1 MNVLLIVSI
10 VILIIL
16 LILVISFF
24 CFRCYNKVQIEKY
37 SDDMKKLETNF
48 YNSKHDRLKIPI
60 LYINLD
66 RSKDRKKLM
75 EKQLPLVS
83 DNYQR
88 VSAIDGKKIDN
99 IESGAVNNIKY
110 FNEYTNL
117 SPAELACTM
126 SHIKSIK
133 IAYDKGYKNALILE
147 DDSLFYL
154 KSMWNDRL
162 EDIMKMAPND
172 WEIIKLFSGGWS
184 HCNSFKK
191 DFKKFDINLGCTG
204 NCFLIL

>member
-1 MNVLLIVSI
+1 MDILLIVSI

-16 LILVISFF
+16 LILVISYF

-48 YNSKHDRLKIPI
+48 YNSKPDRLKIPI

-99 IESGAVNNIKY
+99 IERGVVNGIKY
-110 FNEYTNL
+110 FNEYTEL
-117 SPAELACTM
+117 SPAVLACTM
-126 SHIKSIK
+126 SHIKAIK
-133 IAYDKGYKNALILE
+133 TAYDKGYKNALILE
-147 DDSLFYL
+147 DD
-154 KSMWNDRL
+154 
-162 EDIMKMAPND
+162 APLP
-172 WEIIKLFSGGWS
+172 I
-184 HCNSFKK
+184 
-191 DFKKFDINLGCTG
+191 
-204 NCFLIL
+204 